1 MIVLP
6 YLTHVPTIGTD
17 LDAAADAAIIGRT
30 VVGTRCRL
38 GRLAT
43 LRGDGESI
51 FIGDDCWFGD
61 YSTVHIAHGHYSTT
75 VGDGCSIGRYA
86 LVHACVLGA
95 GVVFGENAVV
105 MDTSEVG
112 PGAVIAA
119 DSVVPPGKKLAGGWL
134 HADTPAKPVRELAP
148 GELEALHARVRGTRV
163 PDAALDAIVC
173 STRPAAAVRQ
183 APGSGFGGVTVGSAY
198 VAPSASLTGA
208 LALGARASVWFGVE
222 IIGEGAAVE
231 VGDDS
236 NVQDNTRVALG
247 AGERLR
253 IGRRVTI
260 GHNVRIDGACEVGDD
275 AMLGMGS
282 TVGRGTVV
290 GAGAVVAA
298 GAVTEPGTV
307 VAAGEI
313 WAGAP
318 ARRWKP
324 VPPENRE
331 NFARGVGVYVE
342 YTGNYTR

>member
-6 YLTHVPTIGTD
+6 YLSYVPSIGAD
-17 LDAAADAAIIGRT
+17 LDAATDAALIGRT
-30 VVGTRCRL
+30 VVGARCRL

-43 LRGDGESI
+43 LRGDGEAI
-51 FIGDDCWFGD
+51 RVGDDCWFGD
-61 YSTVHIAHGHYSTT
+61 YSTVHIAHGVYST
-75 VGDGCSIGRYA
+75 VIGNGCSIGRYA
-86 LVHACVLGA
+86 LVHACTLA
-95 GVVFGENAVV
+95 GNVVFGENAVV
-105 MDTSEVG
+105 MDASNVG

-119 DSVVPPGKKLAGGWL
+119 DSVVPPGKQLAGGWL
-134 HADTPAKPVRELAP
+134 HAGTPAKPVRELEP
-148 GELEALHARVRGTRV
+148 GELEALHGRVRGARA

-173 STRPAAAVRQ
+173 SARPAPTVRQ
-183 APGSGFGGVTVGSAY
+183 APGAGLAHIATGSAY
-198 VAPSASLTGA
+198 VAPSASVTGT
-208 LALGARASVWFGVE
+208 LNVGTRASVWFGVE
-222 IIGEGAAVE
+222 IVGDGAV
-231 VGDDS
+231 VDLGDDS
-236 NVQDNTRVALG
+236 NMQDNTRVTLN

-282 TVGRGTVV
+282 QIGRGTVV
-290 GAGAVVAA
+290 GTGAVVAA

-307 VAAGEI
+307 VTAGEI